1 MSLFDDDL
9 VVKELPPSI
18 MINCYIKKIITD
30 AAIATNEQIKESRL
44 VNTSGWVSEDGEYH
58 CRTWDLLR
66 SHIRRLIKETEYEC
80 PDIIAYFGEPRL
92 VWRRDE
98 VDVSENKFR
107 YATIE
112 INWDIT
118 YIDKP
123 ILIRTNWSSHI
134 VTTTNTIKL
143 VDY

>member
-1 MSLFDDDL
+1 MSLFDNDL
-9 VVKELPPSI
+9 VVKELSPSI
-18 MINCYIKKIITD
+18 IINSYIEKIITG
-30 AAIATNEQIKESRL
+30 AEIATNEQIKESRI
-44 VNTSGWVSEDGEYH
+44 VNTFGWVSGDGEYH

-66 SHIRRLIKETEYEC
+66 SHIRRLIKETECEC
-80 PDIIAYFGEPRL
+80 PDIIAYFGEPHL
-92 VWRRDE
+92 VSRGDE
-98 VDVSENKFR
+98 GVENKFR
-107 YATIE
+107 LATIE

-123 ILIRTNWSSHI
+123 ILIRVNWSSHI